1 MNSINAICKKFNLP
15 QEIDAKIMSFS
26 THPVAQLVKNSP
38 KFLSKHPVA
47 QLVKN
52 EEITRHEIFTLPCG
66 CLAEDK
72 NGCMGWCDDLY
83 EYTELPYAYMYEGKP
98 EDYKYDPCVIIRGE
112 NVDIC
117 IPCN

>member
-15 QEIDAKIMSFS
+15 EEIDAKIMSFS
-26 THPVAQLVKNSP
+26 THPVAQLVKN
-38 KFLSKHPVA
+38 
-47 QLVKN
+47 
-52 EEITRHEIFTLPCG
+52 EEITRNEIFTLPCG

-72 NGCMGWCDDLY
+72 DGCMGWCDDLY